1 MKRTLTTFVLV
12 ATFMAL
18 VSCSSTGGLGSMLG
32 SLTNQPMVSSLMEK
46 LGLSSNQA
54 IGGLG
59 SLLSLAKGTLSSD
72 QFKQLASVIPSAD
85 KYMGALEGLGITG
98 SDIKDAAGL
107 QSAFSK
113 LGMNQEQASGFVPTV
128 SDLVGEMGGDSV
140 KGLLSGLGV

>member
-1 MKRTLTTFVLV
+1 
-12 ATFMAL
+12 
-18 VSCSSTGGLGSMLG
+18 
-32 SLTNQPMVSSLMEK
+32 MEK